1 MRPAEVVRRGTEYL
15 RRHDVE
21 NPELNAE
28 ALMQAVLDTD
38 RAGVLA
44 RDEGLSAAEAKAY
57 GRGLCRRCTGT
68 PLQHLTGEQGFRYL
82 ILRVRPGVFVPRPE
96 TEVLVDAALG
106 AIADLAKPT
115 VVDLCTGAGPV
126 ALSLRHERPET
137 GVWATDI
144 APEAVILA
152 RENAERLGLDVVVL
166 EGDLFEPLPPE
177 LKGSLDLVTANPP
190 YVALE
195 EAASLP
201 PEVRADP
208 PLAVFGGLEMY
219 ERILPAAFSWL
230 RPGGAV
236 VLEIEESLGGQVSAV
251 VRRAGFEEVDV
262 RPDLTGRD
270 RVVAARRP

>member
-28 ALMQAVLDTD
+28 ALMQAVLETD

-57 GRGLCRRCTGT
+57 GRALCHRCTGT

-82 ILRVRPGVFVPRPE
+82 MLRVRPGVFVPRPE

-152 RENAERLGLDVVVL
+152 REN
-166 EGDLFEPLPPE
+166 
-177 LKGSLDLVTANPP
+177 
-190 YVALE
+190 
-195 EAASLP
+195 
-201 PEVRADP
+201 
-208 PLAVFGGLEMY
+208 
-219 ERILPAAFSWL
+219 
-230 RPGGAV
+230 
-236 VLEIEESLGGQVSAV
+236 
-251 VRRAGFEEVDV
+251 
-262 RPDLTGRD
+262 
-270 RVVAARRP
+270 